1 MKGVKAKV
9 LDWINEKHEPT
20 HKFLTREDKPYP
32 TVRSIGSV
40 LLILLVGA
48 SLLWGITGQPIGSA
62 PIVVIE
68 SESMMH
74 CEQGL
79 GTRGD
84 VCDTE
89 TFLGIGTIDTGDL
102 IFVKA
107 PGDFETMAEDGKK
120 HHGLPGDTIIY
131 QPYGSGSFTPIIHR
145 AMFFLE
151 INGDGTY
158 NVDALGL
165 ENISDLNDPA
175 IRDAE
180 RFGLSSG
187 CQIRL
192 SSLDHTPLGPEDS
205 GFITKGD
212 NNSCWDQGD
221 GIISVPVQEQWV
233 LGKARGELPW
243 IGVVKLFVFDFLQ
256 GTDNHSG
263 NAPGNIKAAGWIVVG
278 AIVVGPTAVELARK
292 KWGKDDEELEHATG
306 SAKESAESE
315 SVAIIEELEK

>member
-9 LDWINEKHEPT
+9 LSWIKEKHEPT

-32 TVRSIGSV
+32 TIRSIGSI

-48 SLLWGITGQPIGSA
+48 SLLWGITGQPLGAA

-74 CEQGL
+74 CEQGF
-79 GTRGD
+79 GTQGNA
-84 VCDTE
+84 CDTE

-107 PGDFETMAEDGKK
+107 PGDFETMAEGGKNR
-120 HHGLPGDTIIY
+120 HGLPGDTIIY
-131 QPYGSGSFTPIIHR
+131 QPYGRADTVPIIHR
-145 AMFFLE
+145 AMFFME
-151 INGDGTY
+151 FNVNGTF
-158 NVDALGL
+158 NVAELGL
-165 ENISDLNDPA
+165 ENISDLNHPA
-175 IRDAE
+175 IRDSE

-192 SSLDHTPLGPEDS
+192 QSLDHQPFGPEDS

-212 NNSCWDQGD
+212 NNGCWDQGD
-221 GIISVPVQEQWV
+221 GIMSVPVQEDWV
-233 LGKARGELPW
+233 LGKARGEVPW

-278 AIVVGPTAVELARK
+278 GIVVGPTIVEYARK
-292 KWGKDDEELEHATG
+292 KWGKE
-306 SAKESAESE
+306 ESE
-315 SVAIIEELEK
+315 SLDAEPSDSDSLVEIEKQEK